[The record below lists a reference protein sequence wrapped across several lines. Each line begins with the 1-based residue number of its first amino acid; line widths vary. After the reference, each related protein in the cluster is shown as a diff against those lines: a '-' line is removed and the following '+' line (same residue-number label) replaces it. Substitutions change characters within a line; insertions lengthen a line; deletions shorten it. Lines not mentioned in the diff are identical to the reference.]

1 MAYKLLQAAVCST
14 LLIIGKRWLFL
25 FVTSFT
31 TVRVVTPSDFVKIG
45 ENVSPLWTSK
55 GSQGNVSCCGF
66 ETVNVVSVLLLY
78 SQLHVNLVACWFDCL
93 FQRRVLAP
101 MNIGNIKAPF
111 LNCDPH
117 TVAVQGDL
125 DVLWKHEFLDFS
137 ELPVLETGQGS
148 HHSPGDSLPN

>member
-1 MAYKLLQAAVCST
+1 MAFLVCHVFYNCQGGNSF
-14 LLIIGKRWLFL
+14 WL
-25 FVTSFT
+25 
-31 TVRVVTPSDFVKIG
+31 VKIG

-137 ELPVLETGQGS
+137 ELPVLETGRGS
-148 HHSPGDSLPN
+148 HHSPGDSLPNWPRECVAYIRLELNDRLFSL

>member
-14 LLIIGKRWLFL
+14 LLIIGKRWLSL

-66 ETVNVVSVLLLY
+66 KTVNVVSVLLLY
-78 SQLHVNLVACWFDCL
+78 SQLYVNLVTCWFDCL

-125 DVLWKHEFLDFS
+125 DVLWKNEFLDLS
-137 ELPVLETGQGS
+137 KLPVLEMGRGS

>member
-14 LLIIGKRWLFL
+14 LLIIGKTWLFL

-101 MNIGNIKAPF
+101 MNIGNIKALF

-137 ELPVLETGQGS
+137 ELPVLETGRGS